1 MTIPSRGIPVTAAD
15 RTNIPWAIMRS
26 SDMAFQ
32 RIKFSDARHKEIS
45 VSFQKAAGIPL
56 PLFYYAQ

>member
-1 MTIPSRGIPVTAAD
+1 VTAAD